1 MKTYQKKKELHEKAL
16 QYIEM
21 IEYAK
26 RRKDAKYETYR
37 NFSIIT
43 SREDMIKTYQKLER
57 WDMMISKL
65 KTEYNKIIDE
75 LCILQ

>member
-1 MKTYQKKKELHEKAL
+1 MKTYQKRKELHEKAL

-37 NFSIIT
+37 NFSMIT
-43 SREDMIKTYQKLER
+43 TMDEMRKTYQKLER
-57 WDMMISKL
+57 WDIMISRL
-65 KTEYNKIIDE
+65 KEQYSKIIDE

>member
-1 MKTYQKKKELHEKAL
+1 MKTYDRKKELHEKAL

-37 NFSIIT
+37 NFSMIT
-43 SREDMIKTYQKLER
+43 TMDDMRKTYQKLER
-57 WDMMISKL
+57 WDIMISRL
-65 KTEYNKIIDE
+65 KEQYSKIIDE

>member
-1 MKTYQKKKELHEKAL
+1 MKTYQKRKELHEKAL

-37 NFSIIT
+37 NFSMIT
-43 SREDMIKTYQKLER
+43 TMDEMRKTYQKLER
-57 WDMMISKL
+57 WDIMINRL
-65 KTEYNKIIDE
+65 KEQYSKIIDE